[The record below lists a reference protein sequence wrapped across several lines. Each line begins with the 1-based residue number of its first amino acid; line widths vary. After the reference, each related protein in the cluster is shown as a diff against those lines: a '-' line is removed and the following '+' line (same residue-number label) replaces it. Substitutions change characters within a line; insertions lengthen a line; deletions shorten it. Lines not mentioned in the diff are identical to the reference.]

1 MSETRNIAPVKLEL
15 FIAVVKN
22 KKAAY
27 YTSIVQSHQVNMQF
41 HTPASGVNHL
51 LLDSLGLSG
60 KPRTLIVGTVRA
72 DEAQSLIDDFSE
84 TIAKGGEYNALAFTV
99 SLTSVI
105 GTLAYG
111 FLSNDK
117 RTVKEDA

>member
-1 MSETRNIAPVKLEL
+1 MSDTRNIAPVKLEL

-51 LLDSLGLSG
+51 ILNSLGLSG
-60 KPRTLIVGTVRA
+60 KPRTLIIGTVRE
-72 DEAQSLIDDFSE
+72 DEAKGLIDDFSE
-84 TIAKGGEYNALAFTV
+84 KIAKGDEYNALAFTV
-99 SLTSVI
+99 PLSSII
-105 GTLAYG
+105 GTLVFG
-111 FLSNDK
+111 FLSNEKTTVDK
-117 RTVKEDA
+117 EA

>member
-15 FIAVVKN
+15 FVAVVKN

-27 YTSIVQSHQVNMQF
+27 YASIVQSHQVNMQF

-51 LLDSLGLSG
+51 ILDSLGLSG

-72 DEAQSLIDDFSE
+72 DEAQGLVDDFSQ
-84 TIAKGGEYNALAFTV
+84 TIAKGGEYNALAFTIP
-99 SLTSVI
+99 LASVI
-105 GTLAYG
+105 GTLVYG
-111 FLSNDK
+111 FLSNEK
-117 RTVKEDA
+117 TTVTP